1 MYFSKNFLR
10 SIWNVRVFDFSNLNG
25 GALALKKKKCIV
37 PPLRSNNQ
45 HIKIAEHRSTDIVM
59 PCCATSGYLVLV
71 ILPVARLNARLS
83 LYSIVT
89 YLSVVIIESE
99 PAASLQPSQ
108 PERQLDSWNLLAFGT
123 LDFNVPVGPLDNI
136 ADTSVTFW
144 ASDYHFRFKR
154 YFIHMPQTFRYA
166 AVSGKISSKLS

>member
-1 MYFSKNFLR
+1 MFEC
-10 SIWNVRVFDFSNLNG
+10 SIFSNSNG
-25 GALALKKKKCIV
+25 GALASKSNLCIV
-37 PPLRSNNQ
+37 SPFPKQ
-45 HIKIAEHRSTDIVM
+45 QKTQKIAEHHTTGIVM

-123 LDFNVPVGPLDNI
+123 LDFNVPVGSLDNI